1 MKKYL
6 IRAAVFL
13 LLFALCFSGAQSI
26 LHYRWSGNENLY
38 TRNIRYSQ
46 AAPDSIDVLCL
57 GTSEL
62 YAAYDPIVTYEEAG
76 ITGYN
81 FAITF
86 RCAMTAYYQLL
97 YALEY
102 QTPDIVLCDF
112 SCLFDDMKP
121 HEQESIY
128 RKVVECMPD
137 KALKEQMIRE
147 ICAVDDTQSYLS
159 WKFPLLRYHTMW
171 SELTAENFQPD
182 RQLDDAYPSYQKG
195 SMLYEA
201 VYEGT
206 DEITPDLWNHTEALD
221 TFSEFSVGYYNRIIE
236 LCQSKGIEVVAV
248 TPPKIQDAAGFAA
261 NRGKLPM
268 PISGA
273 YIITSR
279 YGQYAVEGLRN
290 VKLDNKGID
299 IQGKPGA
306 QARAIFD
313 GKVAAVFQLNGLFNV
328 LIRHGNYISVYCNL
342 SSASVKAG
350 DTVKTKQSI
359 GQVFSDGTD
368 NGRTVLHFQ
377 LRREKEKLNPEPWL
391 NR

>member
-147 ICAVDDTQSYLS
+147 ICAVDHTQSYLS

-182 RQLDDAYPSYQKG
+182 RQLDDAYPSYQ
-195 SMLYEA
+195 
-201 VYEGT
+201 
-206 DEITPDLWNHTEALD
+206 
-221 TFSEFSVGYYNRIIE
+221 
-236 LCQSKGIEVVAV
+236 
-248 TPPKIQDAAGFAA
+248 
-261 NRGKLPM
+261 
-268 PISGA
+268 
-273 YIITSR
+273 
-279 YGQYAVEGLRN
+279 
-290 VKLDNKGID
+290 
-299 IQGKPGA
+299 
-306 QARAIFD
+306 
-313 GKVAAVFQLNGLFNV
+313 
-328 LIRHGNYISVYCNL
+328 
-342 SSASVKAG
+342 
-350 DTVKTKQSI
+350 
-359 GQVFSDGTD
+359 
-368 NGRTVLHFQ
+368 
-377 LRREKEKLNPEPWL
+377 
-391 NR
+391 